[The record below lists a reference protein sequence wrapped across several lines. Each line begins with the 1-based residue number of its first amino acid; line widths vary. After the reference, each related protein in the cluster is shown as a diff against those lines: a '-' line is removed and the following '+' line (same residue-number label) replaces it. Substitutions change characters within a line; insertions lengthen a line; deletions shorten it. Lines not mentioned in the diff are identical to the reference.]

1 MSHSADSGT
10 AHDVTEQVL
19 ATLDALRDRLTAAR
33 TRDDDD
39 ASREASAAPIQVLR
53 DTHTDLLTLTTYL
66 RAALDELGAREGSD
80 ASVAMEQDELDA
92 LAEEVDSLQSRVDA
106 LIDEIRERRSP

>member
-10 AHDVTEQVL
+10 AQDVTEQVL

-33 TRDDDD
+33 TRDDD

-92 LAEEVDSLQSRVDA
+92 LTEEVDSLQTRVDA